1 MIIFNKIRF
10 RNFLST
16 GNIFVEI
23 DLSSFHSTLVL
34 GINGAGK
41 STLLDALTY
50 VLFNKSY
57 RHINKPQLLNS
68 ISKRNLLVELEFSI
82 GDKNY
87 LIRRGMV
94 PNIFEIYYNDV
105 LLNQAADSRDYQ
117 EILEKQILKT
127 NYKTFCQVV
136 ILGSATYE
144 SFMRLAAAQKRI
156 IIEDLLDLEI
166 FTYMNLILKQK
177 IIDNENNLNSVV
189 IEKNKL
195 ENKIKLLQ
203 DHINYVNSNNEQTI
217 KEYEELN
224 KKVEKQID
232 GIRDKIKACES
243 SINELNEE
251 IQHEIEFNNKLN
263 KLSLY
268 KHKLNAKL
276 DLLSKENE
284 FFKVHDMCPTC
295 SQNIDLDF
303 KSKIIAKLKIDI
315 EKGKINLGELNAKI
329 EEINIKL
336 SGIKQIKSKIS
347 TLKLDIQQYSSKI
360 SSLLQE
366 KDNNNNVIKKYVNTD
381 TSILDNVEETER
393 LLEKCKKDY
402 HEIEE
407 MKLMYNTVSKIL
419 KDNGVKSKIIKQ
431 YIPIIN
437 YFINNF
443 LSELEFFGT
452 FELDENFK
460 ETIKSRYRDTFSYES
475 FSMGERFRIDIALLF
490 TWREISKHR
499 NSISTNLLIMD
510 EVFDGPLDFDG
521 IDYMFKMFENMK
533 KTNIFVI
540 TPKGENIETR
550 FNRVITFHKNKNFSE
565 VL

>member
-23 DLSSFHSTLVL
+23 DLSSFNSTLVL

-68 ISKRNLLVELEFSI
+68 ISKRNLLVELEFLI

-94 PNIFEIYYNDV
+94 PNIFEIYHDGV

-177 IIDNENNLNSVV
+177 IIDNENNINNIT

-195 ENKIKLLQ
+195 ENKLKLLQ
-203 DHINYVNSNNEQTI
+203 DHVSYVNSNNEQTI
-217 KEYEELN
+217 KEYENLN
-224 KKVEKQID
+224 KKLEKQID
-232 GIRDKIKACES
+232 ELRGKIRVCEN
-243 SINELNEE
+243 SISELNEK
-251 IQHEIEFNNKLN
+251 IQNESEFNNKLN
-263 KLSLY
+263 KLSSY

-276 DLLSKENE
+276 DLLNKENE
-284 FFKVHDMCPTC
+284 FFKIHDMCPTC
-295 SQNIDLDF
+295 SQNIDMDF
-303 KSKIIAKLKIDI
+303 KTRIISELKDNIKKY
-315 EKGKINLGELNAKI
+315 EINLEELNKKV
-329 EEINIKL
+329 EEISIKL
-336 SGIKQIKSKIS
+336 LEIKQVKSKIS
-347 TLKLDIQQYSSKI
+347 TLKLNIQHHGSEVL
-360 SSLLQE
+360 SLLQK
-366 KDNNNNVIKKYVNTD
+366 KDNNNSAIKKYTD
-381 TSILDNVEETER
+381 TDVSVLDTIEETKS
-393 LLEKCKKDY
+393 LLEQCKKDY
-402 HEIEE
+402 HEVEE
-407 MKLMYNTVSKIL
+407 AKVIYNVVSKIL

-437 YFINNF
+437 RFINRF

-490 TWREISKHR
+490 TWREISKYR

-565 VL
+565 IL